1 MTHGTKADTSCVQL
15 PSQLSTPGG
24 AFACTSIAWHWVV
37 AVLENL
43 VPARCSCA
51 QYDIIS
57 ASAVS
62 AHQLLRHKLSAPGF
76 LNCAE
81 LAEYFEERHL
91 RIAEFGIYSADIDL
105 EECMRRH
112 AMHVDT
118 VHSLIASPAEWTYA
132 LLITHNEHTTALVST
147 ADSVVLLDSLPATMH
162 ELRRTDLGFQKEL
175 KECLAR
181 VLPSRGAEGT
191 AMLVRK

>member
-1 MTHGTKADTSCVQL
+1 MHDTNARTSCVQL

-37 AVLENL
+37 AVLEGL

-51 QYDIIS
+51 QYDIIR

-62 AHQLLRHKLSAPGF
+62 AHHLLRRKLSAPGF
-76 LNCAE
+76 LNSAE
-81 LAEYFEERHL
+81 LAEYFEARNL

-105 EECMRRH
+105 DESMSRH
-112 AMHVDT
+112 AMHVDML
-118 VHSLIASPAEWTYA
+118 HSLIAPPAEWTYA
-132 LLITHNEHTTALVST
+132 LLVTHDEHTTALVST

-162 ELRRTDLGFQKEL
+162 ELRRTDLNFQENL
-175 KECLAR
+175 KDCLAR